1 MTNQEMTRYTEL
13 WEIECTDVPATSEQ
27 ERSVARD
34 KAQECEDTL
43 ARLAEEESSIL
54 ELIEDIDSS
63 CERRKQPLLSQLQLV
78 QERRFE
84 CKAALF
90 EVFDSQEKGIPTGPA
105 RLEFVD
111 GAGFSAMC
119 IVVVFANL
127 VVMVIEVESPGNITF
142 HILDCAFLLWYCIEL
157 SLRAAYHRRGFL
169 YGRVS
174 HVGWN
179 WLDLFVVVCGIFDQ
193 WIIPLLSAHTYF
205 SVLNFNT
212 SQLRAL
218 RLLRLLRIA
227 QVFKVFRFA
236 MRSDFKW
243 TEHAYFESF
252 MMGVILVNALLMWL
266 ELDLRRWYWEVAE
279 HILLTIYTFEYFV
292 RVKRWGTKFFSGQ
305 DFAWNILD
313 SIIVVGGILDQWVL
327 PAGEWLFR
335 EQFAQK
341 VQSQPSTTSAMKAF
355 RMVRVARVLRLGR
368 LLRGIKPLHR
378 LMTGILEA
386 MQAIG
391 WSILLTFILL
401 YSTAIVFTTL
411 VGKGYIYSGDPP
423 PRAEDFFGTVLR
435 SMLSLFKLMN
445 DDQGV
450 VEPIIN
456 NPVGQVLFCIFMVI
470 SNWMMLAI
478 LTSVVSD
485 HMISASQRCDRE
497 EHEKA
502 LLARQNA
509 CKRRLMQ
516 LFTAHDPNQSGGIC
530 ESTFEAFMQDE
541 ETRHEL
547 CDATGLDAMCLQDL
561 FKYVSLRHP
570 RKGRILPYEDFI
582 EALKHEGTSARERSI
597 LQMTDRL
604 QNMELRL
611 EHRLNKILDLV
622 GASEHDVQEMPSLV
636 PETLGRKLTMAGS
649 HLE

>member
-1 MTNQEMTRYTEL
+1 MTRYTEL

-243 TEHAYFESF
+243 TEHAYF
-252 MMGVILVNALLMWL
+252 V
-266 ELDLRRWYWEVAE
+266 
-279 HILLTIYTFEYFV
+279 
-292 RVKRWGTKFFSGQ
+292 RWGTKFFSGQ

-355 RMVRVARVLRLGR
+355 R
-368 LLRGIKPLHR
+368 
-378 LMTGILEA
+378 
-386 MQAIG
+386 
-391 WSILLTFILL
+391 
-401 YSTAIVFTTL
+401 
-411 VGKGYIYSGDPP
+411 
-423 PRAEDFFGTVLR
+423 
-435 SMLSLFKLMN
+435 
-445 DDQGV
+445 
-450 VEPIIN
+450 
-456 NPVGQVLFCIFMVI
+456 
-470 SNWMMLAI
+470 
-478 LTSVVSD
+478 
-485 HMISASQRCDRE
+485 
-497 EHEKA
+497 
-502 LLARQNA
+502 
-509 CKRRLMQ
+509 
-516 LFTAHDPNQSGGIC
+516 
-530 ESTFEAFMQDE
+530 
-541 ETRHEL
+541 
-547 CDATGLDAMCLQDL
+547 
-561 FKYVSLRHP
+561 
-570 RKGRILPYEDFI
+570 
-582 EALKHEGTSARERSI
+582 
-597 LQMTDRL
+597 
-604 QNMELRL
+604 
-611 EHRLNKILDLV
+611 
-622 GASEHDVQEMPSLV
+622 
-636 PETLGRKLTMAGS
+636 
-649 HLE
+649 